1 MHNYFSKIMFDVVI
15 SRKEQVVWFFV

>member
-1 MHNYFSKIMFDVVI
+1 MFDVVI